1 MKNIQLLLQN
11 LMQEDSGQDLIEYA
25 LIVGLTGLSIVSLTQ
40 GIANGI
46 SNDYNLIGTS
56 FANNF

>member
-1 MKNIQLLLQN
+1 
-11 LMQEDSGQDLIEYA
+11 MQEDSGQDLIEYA